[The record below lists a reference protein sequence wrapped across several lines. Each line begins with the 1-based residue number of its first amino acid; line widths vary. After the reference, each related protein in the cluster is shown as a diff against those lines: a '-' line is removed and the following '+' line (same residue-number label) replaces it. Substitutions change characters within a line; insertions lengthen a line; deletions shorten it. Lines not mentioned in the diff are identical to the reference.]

1 MLWLMVWPV
10 IVALVIWATLGVLYW
25 SEAGQWI
32 AAQLHRWPPYE
43 WAVSV
48 WPLNLIAAWF
58 GWILLLL
65 LFVPVVLIT
74 AVLIISVV
82 SMPAMVAHVGGRD
95 YPGLARRR
103 GGTIAEV
110 VRRDRGELFLL
121 GVALALVGHVP
132 VLGLFMPVYGGLAFI
147 HYGLERLGELRGEP
161 IEGAATRV

>member
-1 MLWLMVWPV
+1 MLWLMAWPV
-10 IVALVIWATLGVLYW
+10 IVALVIWATLAVFYW
-25 SEAGQWI
+25 SEAAQWV

-65 LFVPVVLIT
+65 VFVPVVLIT

-103 GGTIAEV
+103 GGTITGSLWNASAALV
-110 VRRDRGELFLL
+110 L
-121 GVALALVGHVP
+121 LALLFSVSLPLWLVP
-132 VLGLFMPVYGGLAFI
+132 LLWPGLPILLFRFFNP
-147 HYGLERLGELRGEP
+147 RGFP
-161 IEGAATRV
+161 YDPPAQHRHPAAI